1 MTENATIER
10 TTRPVST
17 TAISRPDWA
26 AQVFTVDRVTPLPL
40 SLVASV
46 LCIAIGLIHLQDQ
59 GGLLGNESP
68 HWLAIGYYAI
78 EIAAGIT
85 ALLLARQHFLGWL
98 FALGV
103 SAAPATGYIL
113 SRTVGVPGD
122 PGDIGNWGYTLGT
135 VSLIVEGALFLIAVL
150 ALGRAIGQRRL
161 GFRAH

>member
-1 MTENATIER
+1 MTDNV
-10 TTRPVST
+10 TTAPTMRRVST
-17 TAISRPDWA
+17 TSITRPDWVT
-26 AQVFTVDRVTPLPL
+26 QVLAIDRTTPIAL
-40 SLVASV
+40 SLMGSV
-46 LCIAIGLIHLQDQ
+46 LCIAIGLIHIQDQ
-59 GGLLGNESP
+59 GGLLGNQSP

-85 ALLLARQHFLGWL
+85 ALLLARQHVLGWV

-135 VSLIVEGALFLIAVL
+135 VSLIVEGALFAIAVL
-150 ALGRAIGQRRL
+150 ALGRAIGQWR
-161 GFRAH
+161 GVRAH